1 MSRYDDDSNIRNNYK
16 DEEVSRKRKGRVDNV
31 TKRRV
36 KTQFFIAFFFAI
48 LAIFGYIYVSTD
60 TGDLT
65 YVVRA
70 KESIPVGKI
79 IAESTFDS
87 FEVVALPPDLVET
100 DSFTGNDPQ
109 KLIDD
114 LYIII
119 NGESTLYPILNKQ
132 QLRPQYFTG
141 EGSGIP
147 NRNLLPDERQIAIS
161 VSASRAV
168 AGTIKSGVFV
178 DIYGV
183 TDGISGL
190 LAENIKVL
198 SVSLPQSS
206 LESAA
211 SAQLQNKES
220 NLSDYLPVD
229 PIGGTYIIL
238 VKSNDVAKF
247 FAVENGGIIYFAMR
261 NADSEITNIDPI
273 NARDSICKNNTS
285 TVCRG

>member
-16 DEEVSRKRKGRVDNV
+16 DEEVSRKRKGNVDNV

-48 LAIFGYIYVSTD
+48 LAIFGYIYISTD

-70 KESIPVGKI
+70 KESIPVGQI

-87 FEVVALPPDLVET
+87 FEVVALPTDLVET

-114 LYIII
+114 LYVII

-168 AGTIKSGVFV
+168 AGTIKSGDFV

-273 NARDSICKNNTS
+273 NARDSICKNNNS

>member
-48 LAIFGYIYVSTD
+48 LAVFGYIYVSTD

-70 KESIPVGKI
+70 KESIPVGQI

-114 LYIII
+114 LYVMIA
-119 NGESTLYPILNKQ
+119 E
-132 QLRPQYFTG
+132 
-141 EGSGIP
+141 
-147 NRNLLPDERQIAIS
+147 RN
-161 VSASRAV
+161 
-168 AGTIKSGVFV
+168 
-178 DIYGV
+178 
-183 TDGISGL
+183 
-190 LAENIKVL
+190 
-198 SVSLPQSS
+198 
-206 LESAA
+206 
-211 SAQLQNKES
+211 NKE
-220 NLSDYLPVD
+220 
-229 PIGGTYIIL
+229 
-238 VKSNDVAKF
+238 
-247 FAVENGGIIYFAMR
+247 
-261 NADSEITNIDPI
+261 
-273 NARDSICKNNTS
+273 
-285 TVCRG
+285 